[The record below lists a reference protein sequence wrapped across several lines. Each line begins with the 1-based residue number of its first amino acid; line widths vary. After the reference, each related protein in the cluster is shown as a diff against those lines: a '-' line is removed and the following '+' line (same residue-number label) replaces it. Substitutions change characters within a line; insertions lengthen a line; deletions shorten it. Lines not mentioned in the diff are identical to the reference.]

1 MIPASTNPVQVLE
14 SANASSSLLATN
26 VRLIM
31 LSFFVVVTV
40 FVQRQILRLMT
51 FARQLN
57 Y

>member
-14 SANASSSLLATN
+14 SANASSGLLATN
-26 VRLIM
+26 ARLIL
-31 LSFFVVVTV
+31 LSFFIVIAV